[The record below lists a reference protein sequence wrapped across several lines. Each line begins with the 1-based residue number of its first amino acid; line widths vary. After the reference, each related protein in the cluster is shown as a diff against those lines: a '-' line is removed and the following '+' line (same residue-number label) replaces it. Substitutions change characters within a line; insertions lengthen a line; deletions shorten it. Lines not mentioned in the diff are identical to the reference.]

1 VVVVAQAVEVPELAV
16 REAVAATVE
25 VMVVRWESGM
35 GQA

>member
-1 VVVVAQAVEVPELAV
+1 MGAVEVPEPAV

-25 VMVVRWESGM
+25 GMVVRSESGM

>member
-1 VVVVAQAVEVPELAV
+1 MVLGAAEEVPAPAV